1 MYPSDF
7 SMDEGEFMK
16 ARAATN
22 LRRQAQFMSAAVL
35 LIAGGFAGRV
45 AAQQDP
51 TPGVVKILTHGEGDG
66 TQREGSG
73 FVLGF
78 AYGFTFIATAAHVI
92 EGDSHPIVVFAAVP
106 HLTYEATP
114 VRIAEDSDIAVLKMF
129 GFVPGSVLLPFDSR
143 PVELADPLQAIGFP
157 RRALQPRLSTAAAS
171 SKEGGKIVLDEQL
184 AEGHSGGP
192 LLREGL
198 VVGLVNA
205 TEGDFAYATP
215 ALFLSQILESWKVPF
230 QVQTTRRTAIA
241 QGPKTDDTGSS
252 SGQLPPMP
260 AQIPPASAGCFGVVT
275 SRTGSGQPV
284 RALASP
290 SAPALLSLPAGTQ
303 VAVETSQASSGYR
316 WYQIAFDATQGRQ
329 LGWMQADHLQVSEG
343 CRK

>member
-1 MYPSDF
+1 M
-7 SMDEGEFMK
+7 G
-16 ARAATN
+16 
-22 LRRQAQFMSAAVL
+22 VVIL
-35 LIAGGFAGRV
+35 LVAGGFTTMV
-45 AAQQDP
+45 AQQDP
-51 TPGVVKILTHGEGDG
+51 TPGVVKILTQANGS
-66 TQREGSG
+66 QKEGSG
-73 FVLGF
+73 FIVGF

-92 EGDSHPIVVFAAVP
+92 EGDPHPTVVFAAVP
-106 HLTYEATP
+106 HMTYEATP
-114 VRIAEDSDIAVLKMF
+114 VRIAEDSDIAVLKMY
-129 GFVPGSVLLPFDSR
+129 GFVPGTVLLPFDSR

-215 ALFLSQILESWKVPF
+215 ALFVSQILESWKVPF
-230 QVQTTRRTAIA
+230 QMQTTQKAASNRGGR
-241 QGPKTDDTGSS
+241 QDDAEVEPAPA
-252 SGQLPPMP
+252 PPRPRP
-260 AQIPPASAGCFGVVT
+260 AQTSPSDSGCFGVVS

-284 RALASP
+284 RALAFP
-290 SAPALLSLPAGTQ
+290 GAPVLLSVPAGTQ
-303 VAVETSQASSGYR
+303 VTVVKDQGSSGHR
-316 WYQIAFDATQGRQ
+316 WYQVAFDTTQGKQ
-329 LGWMQADHLQVSEG
+329 QGWMQEDHLKMSES